1 MIKFKGLKTGDI
13 LEVKHE
19 GKRFLVYYL
28 DIYKNNFNLVV
39 SKIKGTVKE
48 ILIINRDE
56 VIKKYE

>member
-13 LEVKHE
+13 LKVKHE
-19 GKRFLVYYL
+19 GKEFLVYYL
-28 DIYKNNFNLVV
+28 DIYKNNFNLIA
-39 SKIKGTVKE
+39 SKIKGKTKE